1 MAYQKDRLRRTM
13 MFIPGN
19 NPGMMKDPHIYG
31 ADALMFDLEDSV
43 KLSEKDAARFL
54 VFNAIT
60 TLNYGEVEKVVR
72 INPLETEF
80 GKHDIEA
87 MVKASVNVIRLPK
100 SETAQDVIDVDNYIT
115 ECEEKYGIEVG
126 SIGMMAA
133 IESALGIIN
142 AYSIAT
148 ASDRLVG
155 IALGAED
162 YVTDLKTTRTSSGI
176 ELLAA
181 RTQIVIAARAA
192 GIAAL
197 DTVFSD
203 VNDEEG
209 LRRETQLIKDLG
221 FDGKSVLNPRQ
232 IPPVVEIFTPTQKEI
247 DHAERVIA
255 ALKEAETKG
264 LGVISLDGKMIDKP
278 VVIRAERILEL
289 AEAAGIYKR
298 REEGALK

>member
-1 MAYQKDRLRRTM
+1 

-19 NPGMMKDPHIYG
+19 NPGMMKDAHLYG
-31 ADALMFDLEDSV
+31 ADSLMFDLEDSV
-43 KLSEKDAARFL
+43 KLAEKDAARFL
-54 VFNAIT
+54 VYNAIT
-60 TLNYGEVEKVVR
+60 TLNYGDVEKVVR
-72 INPLETEF
+72 VNPLDTEF
-80 GKHDIEA
+80 GQHDIEA
-87 MVKASVNVIRLPK
+87 MVKAGVNIIRLPK

-115 ECEEKYGIEVG
+115 ECEKKYGIEVG
-126 SIGMMAA
+126 STGMMAA

-209 LRRETQLIKDLG
+209 LRRETELIKDLG

-232 IPPVVEIFTPTQKEI
+232 IAPVVEIFTPTQKEI
-247 DHAERVIA
+247 DHAKRVVA
-255 ALKEAETKG
+255 ALKEAEMKG

-278 VVIRAERILEL
+278 VVIRAERVLEL
-289 AEAAGIYKR
+289 ALASGVYNGY
-298 REEGALK
+298 EEGALNEKCFGG